1 MILSARYFC
10 GLISI
15 FVGCAAL
22 AGGTNFEDK
31 LHDMPCAK
39 KMREKVGP
47 KLATQA
53 WYPQLVLVP
62 GVPLQNGIVF
72 RDSRTLKVYKV
83 WTETNRAAYLEQD
96 LTTKQEALTV
106 WDSSKKCEPQTI
118 TRATHQKAPLD
129 VANGFTDE
137 DVFSTVKK
145 NEWGVIYVWTPY
157 MPLSVVGIKEIK
169 AAVKAKGGT
178 MTILMD
184 GKASMTE
191 AQAWIAKGEI
201 TEADTKQV
209 ASHELYSRELGL
221 HYPIS
226 FIYRKGFISNRTYF
240 GYKSDAEY
248 QAWID
253 LEMADMKKT
262 ME

>member
-1 MILSARYFC
+1 MTLAAR
-10 GLISI
+10 
-15 FVGCAAL
+15 AL
-22 AGGTNFEDK
+22 FGMLLLLGATAFAGGTNFDEK
-31 LHDMPCAK
+31 MHDMPCARTV
-39 KMREKVGP
+39 REKIGP
-47 KLATQA
+47 KLAMQA

-72 RDSRTLKVYKV
+72 RDSREMKVYKL
-83 WTETNRAAYLEQD
+83 WTESNHAAELEQD
-96 LTTKQEALTV
+96 LKTKQEVLRV
-106 WDSSKKCEPQTI
+106 WDAKKACEVQEVARPS
-118 TRATHQKAPLD
+118 HQKPPLD

-137 DVFSTVKK
+137 DVFSTVKAHD
-145 NEWGVIYVWTPY
+145 WGVIYVWTPY
-157 MPLSVVGIKEIK
+157 MALSVTGLKEIK

-178 MTILMD
+178 LTILMD
-184 GKASMTE
+184 GKASPTE
-191 AQAWIAKGEI
+191 AQAWVAKGDV
-201 TEADTKQV
+201 ADSELKPV

-240 GYKSDAEY
+240 GYKSDDEY
-248 QAWID
+248 QKWID